1 MYYQF
6 SCLVSCWRLSFLC
19 MWVAFG
25 SNFINYNYLMIC
37 WLSLFPSQF
46 IPTVPPSWR
55 ATRAALV
62 ANGVCRECRV
72 LDMTGQV
79 LAVPPQWRGVR
90 HPKPPQSAGRHPQ
103 PPHRRLLADG
113 IGGWRIQ
120 RGCRLES
127 GRSRP
132 PQSRRLERESR
143 EAAAW
148 RGTQRG
154 RRLESGGQR
163 HHFSHCS
170 NRM

>member
-1 MYYQF
+1 MYPGILSF
-6 SCLVSCWRLSFLC
+6 LSCLVSCWRLSFLC

-25 SNFINYNYLMIC
+25 SNFINYKYLMIC

-55 ATRAALV
+55 AARAALV
-62 ANGVCRECRV
+62 ANGVRLECMTTY
-72 LDMTGQV
+72 MTGQV

-113 IGGWRIQ
+113 IGGTSRIQ

-132 PQSRRLERESR
+132 PQPAT
-143 EAAAW
+143 AA
-148 RGTQRG
+148 GH
-154 RRLESGGQR
+154 RLESGGQR

-170 NRM
+170 NRR